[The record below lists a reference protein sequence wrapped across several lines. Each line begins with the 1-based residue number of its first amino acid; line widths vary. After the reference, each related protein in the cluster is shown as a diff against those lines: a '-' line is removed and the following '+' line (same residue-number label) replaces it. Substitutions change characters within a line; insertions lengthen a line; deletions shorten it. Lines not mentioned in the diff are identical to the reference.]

1 MPRKVELTD
10 EHNEYINDIMN
21 LISKYE
27 LNQRNVENIFK
38 LKYKNVK
45 VSHRVLIIQYKKN
58 IQ

>member
-10 EHNEYINDIMN
+10 KHNEYINDIMN

-45 VSHRVLIIQYKKN
+45 VGHRGLIIQYKKN

>member
-27 LNQRNVENIFK
+27 LNQRNVEDIFK
-38 LKYKNVK
+38 LKYKNMNVG
-45 VSHRVLIIQYKKN
+45 HRGLISQYEKN
-58 IQ
+58 IE